1 MASSKE
7 SRKKS
12 SVRPSPRTDKPVPAR
27 APELVVL
34 SRLDAEKYEPAA
46 REICI
51 SIFDPEA
58 DPAQLS
64 PRFASVLRLAFSD
77 LTEMGDPSYD
87 ILFAREHALSI
98 TQFIDAWPSA
108 ERVVIH
114 CNMGVSRSPGVA
126 LGLCDL
132 KGWAGAEIERSHPGW
147 NKLVRTV
154 MCECAQI
161 DKGTRDIQ

>member
-1 MASSKE
+1 MASSKR
-7 SRKKS
+7 SPARSARK
-12 SVRPSPRTDKPVPAR
+12 VERAVPAR

-34 SRLDAEKYEPAA
+34 SRLDAEKYEPTG

-64 PRFASVLRLAFSD
+64 SRFASVLRLAFSD

-87 ILFAREHALSI
+87 ILFAREHAMSI

-161 DKGTRDIQ
+161 DNGTRDIQ

>member
-7 SRKKS
+7 PRRK
-12 SVRPSPRTDKPVPAR
+12 SPTRSGRKVAPVPAR
-27 APELVVL
+27 APDLVVL
-34 SRLDAEKYEPAA
+34 SRLDAEKYEPTG

-64 PRFASVLRLAFSD
+64 PRFASVLRLSFSD

-87 ILFAREHALSI
+87 ILFAREHAMSI

-154 MCECAQI
+154 MCDSAQV